1 MIGCR
6 GGRSLGALLLLTGGF
21 VLLMVVAYGSG
32 GCARAAQDE
41 TQAQSDTPVQPD
53 EAAQPTPQYPE
64 EEHYRELRERMVET
78 QLAKPLDG
86 RRPVEDKR
94 VLGAMRKVLRH
105 KFVPERVRHDAYQ
118 DYPLQI
124 GEDQTISQPYMVGLM
139 TELLEPKKED
149 VVLEIGTGSGYQAAI
164 LGELCKEVYSI
175 EIIDAL
181 TQRAIKALKELK
193 YKNVHAKTG
202 DGWLG
207 WPEHALFDAIVVTC
221 AAPNVPPPLIEQLKE
236 GGRLVIPVSTEP
248 YGAWENLMR
257 YRKVNGELQS
267 ESILP
272 CAFVPM
278 TGGLGKEDE

>member
-1 MIGCR
+1 MLR
-6 GGRSLGALLLLTGGF
+6 LRSGWTLRCLLLGGAF
-21 VLLMVVAYGSG
+21 VAFALMRHGPA
-32 GCARAAQDE
+32 GCARAAEEEPAATAEEQPEPPPPE
-41 TQAQSDTPVQPD
+41 T
-53 EAAQPTPQYPE
+53 PE
-64 EEHYRELRERMVET
+64 EAHYRGLREQMVET
-78 QLAKPLDG
+78 QLAHPPDD
-86 RRPVEDKR
+86 RPPVKNKR
-94 VLGAMRKVLRH
+94 VLDAMRKVPRH
-105 KFVPERVRHDAYQ
+105 RFVPEDVRDAAYE
-118 DYPLQI
+118 DHALPI

-181 TQRAIKALKELK
+181 TQRAIKTLKDLE

-207 WPEHALFDAIVVTC
+207 WPEHAPFDAIVVTC
-221 AAPNVPPPLIEQLKE
+221 AAPKVPPPLIEQLKE

-248 YGAWENLMR
+248 YGAWEQLMR
-257 YRKVNGELQS
+257 YRKVNGALQG
-267 ESILP
+267 EEIIP

-278 TGGLGKEDE
+278 TGSLGEEEK